1 MRRNFVRRRII
12 VGGIDHQFQADLIDV
27 RNLKKDNDGFVY
39 LLTCIDVLSK
49 YAWVVPLKNKTGPS
63 LVEAFEHIFAQG
75 RKPFRLHTDRGTE
88 FRKKIFQHF
97 LKEKGV
103 DIFVTQNEDI
113 KASIVKR
120 FNRTLKEK
128 MWRCFTKKN
137 NLRYVEV
144 LQQMVRAYNRSYHR
158 SIKKAPADVYT
169 TNQEEVWQTLYGQ
182 PPDTFNKQRAK
193 LKVGDR
199 VRISKARRT
208 FKKGY
213 LLSWTEELFTI
224 SRLKKTTPPTYV
236 LKDDNGKEL
245 EGTFYQEE
253 VQKVGDKQLYRIET
267 AGTSSGSGWPTGVFS
282 QMVWL

>member
-1 MRRNFVRRRII
+1 M
-12 VGGIDHQFQADLIDV
+12 
-27 RNLKKDNDGFVY
+27 
-39 LLTCIDVLSK
+39 
-49 YAWVVPLKNKTGPS
+49 
-63 LVEAFEHIFAQG
+63 EAFEHILAQG

-113 KASIVKR
+113 KASIVER

-182 PPDTFNKQRAK
+182 PPDTFNKQLHHHHHHHQSLNYEGRWGTTDDFATSF
-193 LKVGDR
+193 LHFSLFSTALWDLPNSRPVHSLMLSSHLFLCSACLLLPFT
-199 VRISKARRT
+199 VPYNMVLARPDER
-208 FKKGY
+208 
-213 LLSWTEELFTI
+213 
-224 SRLKKTTPPTYV
+224 
-236 LKDDNGKEL
+236 
-245 EGTFYQEE
+245 
-253 VQKVGDKQLYRIET
+253 ET
-267 AGTSSGSGWPTGVFS
+267 
-282 QMVWL
+282 

>member
-1 MRRNFVRRRII
+1 M
-12 VGGIDHQFQADLIDV
+12 
-27 RNLKKDNDGFVY
+27 
-39 LLTCIDVLSK
+39 
-49 YAWVVPLKNKTGPS
+49 
-63 LVEAFEHIFAQG
+63 
-75 RKPFRLHTDRGTE
+75 
-88 FRKKIFQHF
+88 
-97 LKEKGV
+97 
-103 DIFVTQNEDI
+103 
-113 KASIVKR
+113 
-120 FNRTLKEK
+120 
-128 MWRCFTKKN
+128 
-137 NLRYVEV
+137 EV

-213 LLSWTEELFTI
+213 LPSWTEELFTI

-253 VQKVGDKQLYRIET
+253 VQTVGDKQLYRIET
-267 AGTSSGSGWPTGVFS
+267 LLEHRPGAGGQREYLVKWFGYDSTFNSWIPQKALRQYSR
-282 QMVWL
+282 

>member
-1 MRRNFVRRRII
+1 MPGWCHLKTKQDPHWWRRLSTFLPKV
-12 VGGIDHQFQADLIDV
+12 A
-27 RNLKKDNDGFVY
+27 NLFD
-39 LLTCIDVLSK
+39 CIQTKAQNLETRFF
-49 YAWVVPLKNKTGPS
+49 ATL
-63 LVEAFEHIFAQG
+63 FE
-75 RKPFRLHTDRGTE
+75 RKRSRL
-88 FRKKIFQHF
+88 F
-97 LKEKGV
+97 
-103 DIFVTQNEDI
+103 FVTQNEDI
-113 KASIVKR
+113 KASIVER

-128 MWRCFTKKN
+128 LCRYLTKKN
-137 NLRYVEV
+137 TLRYVEV

-213 LLSWTEELFTI
+213 LPSWTEELFTI
-224 SRLKKTTPPTYV
+224 SRRKKTTPPTYV
-236 LKDDNGKEL
+236 LKDDNGEL

>member
-1 MRRNFVRRRII
+1 M
-12 VGGIDHQFQADLIDV
+12 
-27 RNLKKDNDGFVY
+27 
-39 LLTCIDVLSK
+39 
-49 YAWVVPLKNKTGPS
+49 
-63 LVEAFEHIFAQG
+63 
-75 RKPFRLHTDRGTE
+75 
-88 FRKKIFQHF
+88 
-97 LKEKGV
+97 
-103 DIFVTQNEDI
+103 
-113 KASIVKR
+113 
-120 FNRTLKEK
+120 
-128 MWRCFTKKN
+128 
-137 NLRYVEV
+137 
-144 LQQMVRAYNRSYHR
+144 
-158 SIKKAPADVYT
+158 
-169 TNQEEVWQTLYGQ
+169 
-182 PPDTFNKQRAK
+182 
-193 LKVGDR
+193 GDR